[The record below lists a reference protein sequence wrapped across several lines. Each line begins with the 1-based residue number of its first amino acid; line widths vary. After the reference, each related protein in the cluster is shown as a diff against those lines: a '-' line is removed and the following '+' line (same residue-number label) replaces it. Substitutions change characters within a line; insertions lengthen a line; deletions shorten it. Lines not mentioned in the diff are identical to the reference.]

1 MVSCPHSVSV
11 VGDKLSLDDILIV
24 CAIYPAIAKKSAYPY
39 PASLSKNYLTFM
51 KYVKKVYVPF
61 IPS

>member
-1 MVSCPHSVSV
+1 M
-11 VGDKLSLDDILIV
+11 VGDTLSLDDILIV

-61 IPS
+61 LLS